1 MEDLLPIGEENF
13 LIIPFVKL
21 LYFLT
26 YYFLIK
32 FFVVFAKLMWINQL
46 LYSELLTV

>member
-1 MEDLLPIGEENF
+1 MEDLLPIGSGKLLNYPIFE
-13 LIIPFVKL
+13 L

-32 FFVVFAKLMWINQL
+32 FFVVFSELMSINQL